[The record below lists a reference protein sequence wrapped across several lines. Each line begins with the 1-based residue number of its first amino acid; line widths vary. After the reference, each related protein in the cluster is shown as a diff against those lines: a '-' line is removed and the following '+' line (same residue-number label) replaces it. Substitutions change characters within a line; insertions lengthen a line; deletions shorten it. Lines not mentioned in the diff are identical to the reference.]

1 LLQNQ
6 QWMYM
11 MSWYLLEHFLH
22 SSHPCWKEFQGG
34 GGDAG
39 DIGGWHTCTDDAG
52 DGAGAAS
59 GIGVEGGSGG
69 GTELLLALKQRGCQG
84 Q

>member
-1 LLQNQ
+1 
-6 QWMYM
+6 M
-11 MSWYLLEHFLH
+11 MSWYHFLH

-34 GGDAG
+34 GGNAG

-59 GIGVEGGSGG
+59 DIGVEGG
-69 GTELLLALKQRGCQG
+69 C
-84 Q
+84 

>member
-11 MSWYLLEHFLH
+11 MSWYHFLH

-34 GGDAG
+34 GGNAG

-59 GIGVEGGSGG
+59 DIGVEGG
-69 GTELLLALKQRGCQG
+69 C
-84 Q
+84 